1 MTATATVSVDVVDAS
16 VFFSRFGVDVAYI
29 LPSLVVGSF
38 RSSECPRPRREFWSR
53 RELVGFSC
61 LCFFGLIIALSDS
74 ILWRHS
80 LSIVLRCFGFPD
92 NNLIMAAQQN
102 DGVPREGPGLDWH
115 PRRTKKYGAWVR
127 IHSRWPTTVCD
138 DSSIKERQIDPWLLF
153 SSVSCT

>member
-1 MTATATVSVDVVDAS
+1 MLSMLPSFFRGLASMSLIYFRRWSSEVSGPPS
-16 VFFSRFGVDVAYI
+16 PRGRRGSFGVEVSW
-29 LPSLVVGSF
+29 L
-38 RSSECPRPRREFWSR
+38 
-53 RELVGFSC
+53 GFYF
-61 LCFFGLIIALSDS
+61 FFGLIIALSDS

>member
-38 RSSECPRPRREFWSR
+38 GVEVSW
-53 RELVGFSC
+53 LGFYF
-61 LCFFGLIIALSDS
+61 FFGLIIALSDS